1 MKKKTLAT
9 IALLIGLSLVFTGCV
24 GGSMGT
30 IAWLGQGLEA
40 DDIEAIQ
47 LTDLN
52 GDLVR
57 ELDPS
62 EYEIIVKGIN
72 NAKEDESPYIMMLAG
87 YTMTVKLAD
96 GEIRFTSYGSET
108 NVVAAIAI
116 GKETKSKHLVC
127 PEIAQILIEDLDKD
141 TLAGEEPEA

>member
-1 MKKKTLAT
+1 MKKKILAT

-108 NVVAAIAI
+108 NVVASFAI
-116 GKETKSKHLVC
+116 GEKTNSKHLVC
-127 PEIAQILIEDLDKD
+127 PEIAQILIEDLDRD
-141 TLAGEEPEA
+141 SLSGE